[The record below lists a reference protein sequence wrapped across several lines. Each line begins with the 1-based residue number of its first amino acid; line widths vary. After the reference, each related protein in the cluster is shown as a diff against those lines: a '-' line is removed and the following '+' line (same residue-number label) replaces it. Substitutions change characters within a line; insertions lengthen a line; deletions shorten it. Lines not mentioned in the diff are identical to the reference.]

1 MHEYTTNQLVEEIVR
16 RSNAV
21 EYYTTKELIE
31 EIIGRSTFVGVIFHS
46 NQEAKGEQSPLHSGW
61 NINYC
66 NISESESAELLQKGA
81 IHFNQLAENQ
91 G

>member
-1 MHEYTTNQLVEEIVR
+1 MHQYTTKELVEEVVR

-46 NQEAKGEQSPLHSGW
+46 NQEAKGDQSPLHTGW
-61 NINYC
+61 DINYR
-66 NISESESAELLQKGA
+66 NIPEGEIAELLQMGVV
-81 IHFNQLAENQ
+81 HFNQLAENQ